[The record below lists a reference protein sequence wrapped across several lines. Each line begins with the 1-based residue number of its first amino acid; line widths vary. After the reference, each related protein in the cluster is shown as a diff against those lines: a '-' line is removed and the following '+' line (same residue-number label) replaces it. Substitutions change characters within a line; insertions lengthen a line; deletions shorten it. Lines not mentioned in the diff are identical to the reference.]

1 MSVEVGQKAPDFELV
16 DQDGKKIRLSDYRG
30 KANVILAFYP
40 ADFTPVCTKELCSF
54 RDDLGRF
61 QGKGAQVLGVSVQS
75 QESKKKFAAKLGLNF
90 PILADDKK
98 EVARAFGVLG
108 PLGIHTKRATFVID
122 RTGTVR
128 HRDVEAIALMRPD
141 DDELLRVLDEL
152 GSGLTY

>member
-1 MSVEVGQKAPDFELV
+1 MSVDVGQKAPDFDLL
-16 DQDGKKIRLSDYRG
+16 DQDGKTVRLSDYRG
-30 KANVILAFYP
+30 KTNVVLAFYP

-61 QGKGAQVLGVSVQS
+61 QGKGTQVIGVSVQP

-98 EVARAFGVLG
+98 EVAKAYGVLG

-122 RTGTVR
+122 KSGMVR
-128 HRDVEAIALMRPD
+128 HKDVEPIALMRPD
-141 DDELLRVLDEL
+141 DEALLKVI
-152 GSGLTY
+152 GGL